1 MTEVKGTRV
10 EELDKLMK
18 VLSQFSAED
27 RKRAIDASSIF
38 LEGGLAM
45 LRITHQNIVNTMP

>member
-1 MTEVKGTRV
+1 MTEVKGTRL

-18 VLSQFSAED
+18 VLSQFPAED

-45 LRITHQNIVNTMP
+45 LRITHPA

>member
-1 MTEVKGTRV
+1 MTEVKGTKL

-18 VLSQFSAED
+18 VLNQFPAED

-45 LRITHQNIVNTMP
+45 LRITNPV